1 MEIGLKLLSEITTFN
16 KYCKYLPELQRR
28 ETWEELI
35 ERNMQMHIK
44 KFPELEDKIKEN
56 YKLVFEKKVL
66 PSMRSLQFAGKPIEL
81 NHARIFNCC
90 YLPVDDYKSFSETMY
105 LLLSGCGV
113 GYSVQFSHIAKLPEI
128 NKSLKSRRYVIEDS
142 IIGWADSIK
151 VLLKSYLKGTP
162 KPIFDFG
169 DIRPKGALL
178 ITAGGKAPGAEP
190 LKRCLFEIEQILNS
204 KQNGEKL
211 KSIECHSIVCL
222 IADAVLSGGIRRSA
236 TISLFSFDDEDMI
249 GCKSGNWWET
259 NPHYARANNSAV
271 ISRNRVTRE
280 EFDLFWERIKASG
293 SGEPG
298 ISWSNNPEYGFN
310 PCFAGSMEILTA
322 QGYKTFESLRNQEI
336 ELVDSTGNIVNGT
349 VWCSGIKEIYD
360 LTIWNNT
367 HIYCTKDHVFLTT
380 DNEEVQ
386 AKDLIGKRLMP
397 YFKINQEIT
406 EYVKLGFIQGD
417 GCLSRLN
424 SEDHL
429 GLEVNIGKDD
439 EDIIEIFN
447 YPEVK
452 NKSFYL
458 TGYKELLKTL
468 QFSTKVLPERELPNT
483 FINWKLKD
491 QLMFFKGMYSANGS
505 IIKNNRVSFKTT
517 CNKLALQIQ
526 ERLSYFGIN
535 SYITTNKEKEVQ
547 FSNGNYICK
556 ESYDVNISKYKDV
569 LIFAEKIGFVH
580 KYKQESLRE
589 LILIKAPKI
598 RSIKFDSANEVFDFN
613 LQGDNHWG
621 VVEGVIS
628 HNCHEVSLR
637 PYSFCNLTEINGS
650 NIENEEDFYNRCKS
664 ASFIST
670 LQASYTDFVYL
681 RSIWKEHTDKDALIG
696 VGITGIASNTIDN
709 SWIKKGAKV
718 VKDTNQEISSLIG
731 INKAARSTVIKPSGT
746 TSCVLGTSSG
756 IHAWYNDYYI
766 RRLRIGKNESLFTYL
781 SIYHPE
787 ILEDDIFKSKEQSI
801 ISLPI
806 KSPGNALLR
815 DENVI
820 DFLERVKL
828 YNIDWIKAG
837 HRTGANLN
845 NVSATVSIKDNEW
858 EIVGDWMW
866 NNREFYSGI
875 SVLPYSNHTYK
886 QAPFEDI
893 TEEKYNELVQHIHD
907 IDLSKVVELENNT
920 NFQGELACGADG
932 CEIK

>member
-1 MEIGLKLLSEITTFN
+1 MMEIGLKLLSEITTFN

-44 KFPELEDKIKEN
+44 KFPELEDKIREN

-90 YLPVDDYKSFSETMY
+90 YLPIDDYKSFSETMY

-310 PCFAGSMEILTA
+310 PC
-322 QGYKTFESLRNQEI
+322 
-336 ELVDSTGNIVNGT
+336 
-349 VWCSGIKEIYD
+349 
-360 LTIWNNT
+360 
-367 HIYCTKDHVFLTT
+367 
-380 DNEEVQ
+380 
-386 AKDLIGKRLMP
+386 
-397 YFKINQEIT
+397 
-406 EYVKLGFIQGD
+406 
-417 GCLSRLN
+417 
-424 SEDHL
+424 
-429 GLEVNIGKDD
+429 
-439 EDIIEIFN
+439 
-447 YPEVK
+447 
-452 NKSFYL
+452 
-458 TGYKELLKTL
+458 
-468 QFSTKVLPERELPNT
+468 
-483 FINWKLKD
+483 
-491 QLMFFKGMYSANGS
+491 
-505 IIKNNRVSFKTT
+505 
-517 CNKLALQIQ
+517 
-526 ERLSYFGIN
+526 
-535 SYITTNKEKEVQ
+535 
-547 FSNGNYICK
+547 
-556 ESYDVNISKYKDV
+556 
-569 LIFAEKIGFVH
+569 
-580 KYKQESLRE
+580 
-589 LILIKAPKI
+589 
-598 RSIKFDSANEVFDFN
+598 
-613 LQGDNHWG
+613 
-621 VVEGVIS
+621 
-628 HNCHEVSLR
+628 HEVSLR

-650 NIENEEDFYNRCKS
+650 NIENEEDFYARCKS

-709 SWIKKGAKV
+709 SWIKRGAKV

>member
-1 MEIGLKLLSEITTFN
+1 MEIGLDLLSKITTFN

-44 KFPELEDKIKEN
+44 KFPELEDRIREN

-90 YLPVDDYKSFSETMY
+90 YLPIDDYKSFSETMY

-310 PCFAGSMEILTA
+310 PC
-322 QGYKTFESLRNQEI
+322 
-336 ELVDSTGNIVNGT
+336 
-349 VWCSGIKEIYD
+349 
-360 LTIWNNT
+360 
-367 HIYCTKDHVFLTT
+367 
-380 DNEEVQ
+380 
-386 AKDLIGKRLMP
+386 
-397 YFKINQEIT
+397 
-406 EYVKLGFIQGD
+406 
-417 GCLSRLN
+417 
-424 SEDHL
+424 
-429 GLEVNIGKDD
+429 
-439 EDIIEIFN
+439 
-447 YPEVK
+447 
-452 NKSFYL
+452 
-458 TGYKELLKTL
+458 
-468 QFSTKVLPERELPNT
+468 
-483 FINWKLKD
+483 
-491 QLMFFKGMYSANGS
+491 
-505 IIKNNRVSFKTT
+505 
-517 CNKLALQIQ
+517 
-526 ERLSYFGIN
+526 
-535 SYITTNKEKEVQ
+535 
-547 FSNGNYICK
+547 
-556 ESYDVNISKYKDV
+556 
-569 LIFAEKIGFVH
+569 
-580 KYKQESLRE
+580 
-589 LILIKAPKI
+589 
-598 RSIKFDSANEVFDFN
+598 
-613 LQGDNHWG
+613 
-621 VVEGVIS
+621 
-628 HNCHEVSLR
+628 HEVSLR

-650 NIENEEDFYNRCKS
+650 NIENEEDFYARCKS

-787 ILEDDIFKSKEQSI
+787 ILEDDIFKTKEQSI

-806 KSPGNALLR
+806 KSPDNALLR

-837 HRTGANLN
+837 HRSGANLN
-845 NVSATVSIKDNEW
+845 NVSATVSIKDDEW
-858 EIVGDWMW
+858 DIVGEWMW

-893 TEEKYNELVQHIHD
+893 TEEKYNELVKHIHD
-907 IDLSKVVELENNT
+907 IDLSKVVELENST
-920 NFQGELACGADG
+920 NFQGEVACGADG
-932 CEIK
+932 CEIT

>member
-1 MEIGLKLLSEITTFN
+1 MEIGLKLLSEVTIFN
-16 KYCKYLPELQRR
+16 KYCKYLPEQQRR

-35 ERNMQMHIK
+35 QRNKEMHIK
-44 KFPELEDKIKEN
+44 KFPSLVDKIEEA
-56 YKLVFEKKVL
+56 YKLVLDKKIL
-66 PSMRSLQFAGKPIEL
+66 PSMRSLQFAGKPIEI
-81 NHARIFNCC
+81 NQARIFNCC
-90 YLPVDDYKSFSETMY
+90 FLPIDDYKSFSETMY

-190 LKRCLFEIEQILNS
+190 LKRCLFEIEQILES
-204 KQNGEKL
+204 KNTGEKL

-236 TISLFSFDDEDMI
+236 TISLFSFDDEDMV
-249 GCKSGNWWET
+249 GCKSGNWWEI

-271 ISRNRVTRE
+271 ISRNRITKE
-280 EFDLFWERIKASG
+280 EFDVFWERIKASG

-298 ISWSNNPEYGFN
+298 ISWTNNPEYGFN
-310 PCFAGSMEILTA
+310 PCFRGDMKIKTSE
-322 QGYKTFESLRNQEI
+322 GYKPLESLENQEV
-336 ELVDSTGNIVNGT
+336 ELVNSDNKIVKGT
-349 VWCSGIKEIYD
+349 VWCSGEKDIYD
-360 LTIWNNT
+360 ILTWNNK

-380 DNEEVQ
+380 DNKETKAE
-386 AKDLIGKRLMP
+386 DLVGKRLMP
-397 YFKINQEIT
+397 NYDINQEIT

-417 GCLSRLN
+417 GGLGRLR

-429 GLEVNIGKDD
+429 GVEVNIGDRD
-439 EDIIEIFN
+439 EDILEIFN
-447 YPEVK
+447 YPIVK
-452 NKSFYL
+452 DKTFYL
-458 TGYKELLKTL
+458 TGYKELLKQL
-468 QFSTKVLPERELPNT
+468 KFSDKSLPEREFPTN
-483 FINWKLKD
+483 FINWQDKD
-491 QLMFFKGMYSANGS
+491 KLMFLKGLYSANGS
-505 IIKNNRVSFKTT
+505 IITGHRISFKTT
-517 CNKLALQIQ
+517 CKNLVNQLRENLEYA
-526 ERLSYFGIN
+526 GIN
-535 SYITTNKEKEVQ
+535 SYITTNKQKEVE

-556 ESYDVNISKYKDV
+556 ESYDINISIYEDILK
-569 LIFAEKIGFVH
+569 FAIKIGFVH
-580 KYKQESLRE
+580 KYKHDALRN
-589 LILIKAPKI
+589 LILEKAPKV
-598 RSIKFDSANEVFDFN
+598 RSVTYKEFGKVYDFSI
-613 LQGDNHWG
+613 QEGDNHWG
-621 VVEGVIS
+621 IVEGVIA

-681 RSIWKEHTDKDALIG
+681 RPIWKEHTDKDALIG

-718 VKDTNQEISSLIG
+718 VKDTNQEISTLIG
-731 INKAARSTVIKPSGT
+731 INKAARCTVIKPSGT

-756 IHAWYNDYYI
+756 IHAWYNNYYI

-806 KSPGNALLR
+806 KAPENALLR
-815 DENVI
+815 NENVI

-828 YNIDWIKAG
+828 YNTDWVKAG
-837 HRTGANLN
+837 HRSGANLN
-845 NVSATVSIKDNEW
+845 NGSVTKGDDLDVNPMKAKELSNMRSKGSDEAIMLKASWPLSIERGL
-858 EIVGDWMW
+858 EIMKSDEYLEITPKNVRLRKKYLTKIERSRKSRKSD
-866 NNREFYSGI
+866 I
-875 SVLPYSNHTYK
+875 S
-886 QAPFEDI
+886 
-893 TEEKYNELVQHIHD
+893 
-907 IDLSKVVELENNT
+907 
-920 NFQGELACGADG
+920 
-932 CEIK
+932 